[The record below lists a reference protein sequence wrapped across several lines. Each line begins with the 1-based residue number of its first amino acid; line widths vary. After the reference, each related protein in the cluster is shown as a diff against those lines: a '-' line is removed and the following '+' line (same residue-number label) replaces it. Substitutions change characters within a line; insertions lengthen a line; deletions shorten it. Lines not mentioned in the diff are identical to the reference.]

1 MTDQYVFLRRS
12 NCRMGGV
19 MRIITMT
26 SWVNNASGLWKSE
39 TKWCWRFG
47 FTRALLGV
55 RVWKQLSCGNRCATT
70 RSVGYFLSA
79 LHATNMS
86 VATNGNPSERSR
98 CYKFFWRLFPH
109 VFLILSLIA
118 YAALG
123 AVVFCKIEG
132 GRDVSNQQPYQE
144 FISKLMAKKNA
155 SGKSYYCTLNGLA
168 YLSIYSGLSLDQTW
182 LQNSLK
188 FMQKVNFNQIGYCR
202 WCTLNFAN
210 SLVFAI
216 SNCDILFENGPM

>member
-1 MTDQYVFLRRS
+1 MISEKVRPNGVEGLASLALYWVCACGSSFLAGTDAPRRA
-12 NCRMGGV
+12 V
-19 MRIITMT
+19 
-26 SWVNNASGLWKSE
+26 
-39 TKWCWRFG
+39 
-47 FTRALLGV
+47 
-55 RVWKQLSCGNRCATT
+55 
-70 RSVGYFLSA
+70 YFLSA

-132 GRDVSNQQPYQE
+132 GRDVSNQQAYQE

-168 YLSIYSGLSLDQTW
+168 YLSIYSGLSLDQT
-182 LQNSLK
+182 
-188 FMQKVNFNQIGYCR
+188 
-202 WCTLNFAN
+202 
-210 SLVFAI
+210 
-216 SNCDILFENGPM
+216 